1 MQRLYYLDNLKVC
14 LTVLVIMHHA
24 GQAYGNGGDWAYTP
38 SNPAEFMPCIWH
50 FFSTNAAFFMGLYFF
65 ISGYFVPRS
74 FDKQGAKQF
83 VQKKLLRLGIPLLF
97 MGALISVLTGK
108 LVIGHMW
115 FVESLLA
122 FCLIY
127 ALIRH
132 TISNYQLSIVN
143 ATPHSDQRSENYQL
157 FKPTIIGLLIVSLLM
172 GVGSYFIRQVSP
184 QDHWIWPFGII
195 PLPMEPAHYLQYVM
209 MFVLGILAYRFQW
222 LDKGRSSES
231 HQARLDGR
239 VMTELDAVKM
249 SNGTGFTTLLIG
261 IALAVGNYLRDGGA
275 WNDFVWQWFGI
286 YESLMCVFI
295 SFGLIWLFREFVS
308 GTSRFWQWCAA
319 QSYGAYVFHLLLMIV
334 LQNVVDSIWMGAF
347 GKFLFIGIVT
357 TILAFGLTWIVRM
370 IPGVKRV
377 L

>member
-38 SNPAEFMPCIWH
+38 SNPAEFMPWIWH

-74 FDKQGAKQF
+74 FDKQGSKQF
-83 VQKKLLRLGIPLLF
+83 IQKKLLRLGIPLLF
-97 MGALISVLTGK
+97 MGAIISVLTGK
-108 LVIGHMW
+108 PEIGHMW
-115 FVESLLA
+115 FVESLLV

-127 ALIRH
+127 ALIRKWVAPIN
-132 TISNYQLSIVN
+132 TSCSSKL
-143 ATPHSDQRSENYQL
+143 
-157 FKPTIIGLLIVSLLM
+157 TIIGLLIVSLLM
-172 GVGSYFIRQVSP
+172 GIGSYFIRQVSP

-209 MFVLGILAYRFQW
+209 MFAMGILAYRFQW
-222 LDKGRSSES
+222 LN
-231 HQARLDGR
+231 
-239 VMTELDAVKM
+239 KM

-261 IALAVGNYLRDGGA
+261 IALAVGNYLRDGGP

-286 YESLMCVFI
+286 YESLMCMFI
-295 SFGLIWLFREFVS
+295 SFGLMWLFREFVS
-308 GTSRFWQWCAA
+308 GTSRFWQWCGA

-334 LQNVVDSIWMGAF
+334 LQNIVDSIWMGAF

-357 TILAFGLTWIVRM
+357 TILAFLLTWIIRM

>member
-24 GQAYGNGGDWAYTP
+24 GQAYGDGGGWAYTP
-38 SNPAEFMPCIWH
+38 SNPAEYMPWIWH

-74 FDKQGAKQF
+74 FDKQGSKQF
-83 VQKKLLRLGIPLLF
+83 IQKKLLRLGFPLLF
-97 MGALISVLTGK
+97 MGAIISVLSGK
-108 LVIGHMW
+108 LEIGHMW
-115 FVESLLA
+115 FVESLLV

-127 ALIRH
+127 ALIRKWVAPID
-132 TISNYQLSIVN
+132 TACSSKL
-143 ATPHSDQRSENYQL
+143 
-157 FKPTIIGLLIVSLLM
+157 TIIGLLIVSLLM

-209 MFVLGILAYRFQW
+209 MFAMGILAYRFQW
-222 LDKGRSSES
+222 LN
-231 HQARLDGR
+231 
-239 VMTELDAVKM
+239 KM
-249 SNGTGFTTLLIG
+249 SNSTGFTTLLIG
-261 IALAVGNYLRDGGA
+261 IALAVGNYLRDGGS
-275 WNDFVWQWFGI
+275 WNAFVWQWFGI

-295 SFGLIWLFREFVS
+295 SFGLMWFFRQFVCS
-308 GTSRFWQWCAA
+308 TSRFWQWCAA

-357 TILAFGLTWIVRM
+357 TILAFLLTWIVRM
-370 IPGVKRV
+370 IPGVNRV